1 MESMV
6 KLINTF
12 KDRRIIVTGHTGFK
26 GSWLTLWLSMLGAKV
41 TGISLDPK
49 DPLDA
54 YYAMGIKNL
63 SEDLRQD
70 IREFKGLFNIINSTE
85 PEIIFHLAAQPLV
98 SQSYLQP
105 LETLCTNIMGTANLL
120 EACRLTPSVKTIIV
134 ITTDKCYENTG
145 KHLPY
150 NEDDRLGG
158 EDPYS
163 SSKAAAELVVNSY
176 RKSFFSSANSPGI
189 ATARA
194 GNIIGGGDW
203 AENRIVPDCIRALKE
218 GRQILIRNP
227 TSVRPWQ
234 NILEP
239 LYGYIILAEKCFTN
253 NKLFS
258 EAWNFGPECNSVY
271 NVWQLGEGII
281 KAWGSGTLVK
291 SGEKQK
297 IKEADY
303 LSLNINKAKEMLSWT
318 PVLTFQDS
326 VGLTVDWYKAQAEGK
341 DMLKFSIEQIENY
354 MQLIQ

>member
-6 KLINTF
+6 RLTNSF
-12 KDRRIIVTGHTGFK
+12 KDRRTIVTGHTGFK

-41 TGISLDPK
+41 TGVSLDPK
-49 DPLDA
+49 DPQDA

-70 IREFKGLFNIINSTE
+70 IREFEGFFNIINSTE
-85 PEIIFHLAAQPLV
+85 PEIVFHLAAQPLV
-98 SQSYLQP
+98 SQSYIQP
-105 LETLCTNIMGTANLL
+105 LETLSTNIMGTANLL
-120 EACRLTPSVKTIIV
+120 EACKLTPSVKAIVV

-145 KHLPY
+145 KRLPY
-150 NEDDRLGG
+150 NEADRLGG

-176 RKSFFSSANSPGI
+176 RKSFFSSADSPGI

-203 AENRIVPDCIRALKE
+203 AINRIVPDCIKALKD
-218 GRQILIRNP
+218 GRQIVIRNP
-227 TSVRPWQ
+227 ESVRPWQ

-239 LYGYIILAEKCFTN
+239 LYGYIILAERILRNTKS
-253 NKLFS
+253 FS
-258 EAWNFGPECNSVY
+258 ESWNFGPECNSVY
-271 NVWQLGEGII
+271 NAWNLGNEII
-281 KAWGSGTLVK
+281 KVWGSGTLVK

-303 LSLNINKAKEMLSWT
+303 LTLDISKAKEMLGWT

-341 DMLKFSIEQIENY
+341 DMLKFSIEQIDNY
-354 MQLIQ
+354 MHLI

>member
-6 KLINTF
+6 KLTNTF

-41 TGISLDPK
+41 TGVSLDPK

-54 YYAMGIKNL
+54 YYAMGIKKL
-63 SEDLRQD
+63 SKDLRQD

-105 LETLCTNIMGTANLL
+105 LETLDTNIMGTANLL
-120 EACRLTPSVKTIIV
+120 EACRLTPSVKTIVV

-145 KHLPY
+145 MHLPY
-150 NEDDRLGG
+150 DENDRLGG

-176 RKSFFSSANSPGI
+176 RKSFFSSADSPGI

-227 TSVRPWQ
+227 ASVRPWQ

-239 LYGYIILAEKCFTN
+239 LYGYIILADKCFTN
-253 NKLFS
+253 NKSFS
-258 EAWNFGPECNSVY
+258 EAWNFGPECSSVY
-271 NVWQLGEGII
+271 NVWHLAKEII
-281 KAWGSGTLVK
+281 KAWGSGTLFK

-303 LSLNINKAKEMLSWT
+303 LSLNINKAKEMLGWT